1 MHAEMDAIN
10 ATLASLPDEDKDT
23 AFHRQVQ
30 QFFSPHTHSCYLQ
43 DLRVMLLLV
52 LMQCC

>member
-10 ATLASLPDEDKDT
+10 ATLASLPDEDRDT

-30 QFFSPHTHSCYLQ
+30 GFFPPYIHPCHLQ
-43 DLRVMLLLV
+43 NF
-52 LMQCC
+52 